1 MENKLM
7 IFENDAFGKVRTL
20 NLNGEQWFVAADV
33 CKALEL
39 GNPSMTVERLDDDE
53 KGISTIDTLGG
64 KQRMAIIN
72 EPGLYSLV
80 ITSRKPEA
88 KAFKRWITHEVIPAI
103 RKHGAYMTKS
113 VLEQVL
119 ENPELVLLMAQRM
132 LEEQRKNELLQREL
146 RLAKPKADFYDE
158 KLKLFAEHPELL
170 DALMKSLYAAHAE
183 NLRHRAERQT
193 LLPKADYYDAF
204 MDADGCTNL
213 RTTAKELNVPERWFA
228 RFLQQ
233 TGFLYRSP
241 AGNLMP
247 YAIPRNRGLFR
258 VRDYVRNGHSGA
270 YTLITPMGKSLFRE
284 LLRCGEALPTD

>member
-1 MENKLM
+1 MKNKLE
-7 IFENDAFGKVRTL
+7 IFNNTEFGSVRIIQEGDKYL
-20 NLNGEQWFVAADV
+20 FCGLDVAAALGYAKPRNAITAHCRYALKRGVPHPQAESKEIEMLFIPEGDV
-33 CKALEL
+33 Y
-39 GNPSMTVERLDDDE
+39 RL
-53 KGISTIDTLGG
+53 
-64 KQRMAIIN
+64 
-72 EPGLYSLV
+72 
-80 ITSRKPEA
+80 
-88 KAFKRWITHEVIPAI
+88 ITHSKLPSADRFEKWVFDEVLPNI
-103 RKHGAYMTKS
+103 RKHGVYIT
-113 VLEQVL
+113 
-119 ENPELVLLMAQRM
+119 
-132 LEEQRKNELLQREL
+132 
-146 RLAKPKADFYDE
+146 DE

-170 DALMKSLYAAHAE
+170 DALMKSLYATHAE

-247 YAIPRNRGLFR
+247 YALPRNRGLFR

-284 LLRCGEALPTD
+284 LLRCGEAASN

>member
-7 IFENDAFGKVRTL
+7 IFENEAFGKVRTL
-20 NLNGEQWFVAADV
+20 NLNGEPWFVAVDV
-33 CKALEL
+33 CSVLDL
-39 GNPSMTVERLDDDE
+39 SNPTIAVSRLDEDE
-53 KGISTIDTLGG
+53 RAKFNLGRQGDATIV
-64 KQRMAIIN
+64 N
-72 EPGLYSLV
+72 EPGLYTLV
-80 ITSRKPEA
+80 LGSRKPEA

-103 RKHGAYMTKS
+103 RKHGVYIT
-113 VLEQVL
+113 
-119 ENPELVLLMAQRM
+119 
-132 LEEQRKNELLQREL
+132 
-146 RLAKPKADFYDE
+146 DE

-170 DALMKSLYAAHAE
+170 DALMKSLYATHAE

-193 LLPKADYYDAF
+193 LLPKADYYDVF

-247 YAIPRNRGLFR
+247 YALPRNRGLFR

-284 LLRCGEALPTD
+284 LLRCGEAVSN

>member
-7 IFENDAFGKVRTL
+7 IFENEAFGKVRTL
-20 NLNGEQWFVAADV
+20 NLNGEPWFVAVDV
-33 CKALEL
+33 CSVLDL
-39 GNPSMTVERLDDDE
+39 SNPTIAVSRLDEDE
-53 KGISTIDTLGG
+53 RAKFNLGRQGDATIV
-64 KQRMAIIN
+64 N
-72 EPGLYSLV
+72 EPGLYTLV
-80 ITSRKPEA
+80 LGSRKPEA

-103 RKHGAYMTKS
+103 RKHGVYIT
-113 VLEQVL
+113 
-119 ENPELVLLMAQRM
+119 
-132 LEEQRKNELLQREL
+132 
-146 RLAKPKADFYDE
+146 DE

-284 LLRCGEALPTD
+284 LLRCGEVLPTD

>member
-7 IFENDAFGKVRTL
+7 IFENNAFGKVRTL
-20 NLNGEQWFVAADV
+20 NLNGEPWFVAVDV
-33 CKALEL
+33 CSVLDL
-39 GNPSMTVERLDDDE
+39 SNPTIAVSRLDEDE
-53 KGISTIDTLGG
+53 RAKFNLGRQGDATIV
-64 KQRMAIIN
+64 N
-72 EPGLYSLV
+72 EPGLYTLV
-80 ITSRKPEA
+80 LGSRKPEA

-103 RKHGAYMTKS
+103 RKHGVYIT
-113 VLEQVL
+113 
-119 ENPELVLLMAQRM
+119 
-132 LEEQRKNELLQREL
+132 
-146 RLAKPKADFYDE
+146 DE

-258 VRDYVRNGHSGA
+258 VRDYVRNGHGGA

>member
-7 IFENDAFGKVRTL
+7 IFENEAFGKVRTL
-20 NLNGEQWFVAADV
+20 NLNGEPWFVAVDV
-33 CKALEL
+33 CSVLDL
-39 GNPSMTVERLDDDE
+39 SNPTIAVSRLDEDE
-53 KGISTIDTLGG
+53 RAKFNLGRQGDATIV
-64 KQRMAIIN
+64 N
-72 EPGLYSLV
+72 EPGLYTLV
-80 ITSRKPEA
+80 LGSRKPEA

-103 RKHGAYMTKS
+103 RKHGVYIT
-113 VLEQVL
+113 
-119 ENPELVLLMAQRM
+119 
-132 LEEQRKNELLQREL
+132 
-146 RLAKPKADFYDE
+146 DE

-284 LLRCGEALPTD
+284 LLRCGEAVSN

>member
-20 NLNGEQWFVAADV
+20 NLNGEPWFVAVDV
-33 CKALEL
+33 CSVLDL
-39 GNPSMTVERLDDDE
+39 SNPTIAVSRLDEDE
-53 KGISTIDTLGG
+53 RAKFNLGRQGDATIV
-64 KQRMAIIN
+64 N
-72 EPGLYSLV
+72 EPGLYTLV
-80 ITSRKPEA
+80 LGSRKPEA

-103 RKHGAYMTKS
+103 RKHGVYIT
-113 VLEQVL
+113 
-119 ENPELVLLMAQRM
+119 
-132 LEEQRKNELLQREL
+132 
-146 RLAKPKADFYDE
+146 DE

-241 AGNLMP
+241 AGTLMP

>member
-7 IFENDAFGKVRTL
+7 VFENEAFGKVRTL
-20 NLNGEQWFVAADV
+20 NLNGEPWFVAVDV
-33 CKALEL
+33 CSVLDL
-39 GNPSMTVERLDDDE
+39 SNPTIAVSRLDEDE
-53 KGISTIDTLGG
+53 RAKFNLGRQGDATIV
-64 KQRMAIIN
+64 N
-72 EPGLYSLV
+72 EPGLYTLV
-80 ITSRKPEA
+80 LGSRKPEA
-88 KAFKRWITHEVIPAI
+88 KAFKRWITHEVLPNI
-103 RKHGAYMTKS
+103 RKHGVYIT
-113 VLEQVL
+113 
-119 ENPELVLLMAQRM
+119 
-132 LEEQRKNELLQREL
+132 
-146 RLAKPKADFYDE
+146 DE

-170 DALMKSLYAAHAE
+170 DALMRSLYTAHAE

-247 YAIPRNRGLFR
+247 DAIPRNRGLFR

-284 LLRCGEALPTD
+284 LLRCGEAASN

>member
-20 NLNGEQWFVAADV
+20 NLNGEPWFVAVDV
-33 CKALEL
+33 CSVLDL
-39 GNPSMTVERLDDDE
+39 SNPTIAVSRLDEDE
-53 KGISTIDTLGG
+53 RAKFNLGRQGDATIV
-64 KQRMAIIN
+64 N
-72 EPGLYSLV
+72 EPGLYTLV
-80 ITSRKPEA
+80 LGSRKPEA
-88 KAFKRWITHEVIPAI
+88 KAFKRWINHEVIPAI
-103 RKHGAYMTKS
+103 RKHGVYIT
-113 VLEQVL
+113 
-119 ENPELVLLMAQRM
+119 
-132 LEEQRKNELLQREL
+132 
-146 RLAKPKADFYDE
+146 DE

-258 VRDYVRNGHSGA
+258 VRDYVRNGHGGA

>member
-7 IFENDAFGKVRTL
+7 IFENEAFGKMRTL
-20 NLNGEQWFVAADV
+20 NLNGEPWFVAVDV
-33 CKALEL
+33 CSVLDL
-39 GNPSMTVERLDDDE
+39 SNPTIAVSRLDEDE
-53 KGISTIDTLGG
+53 RAKFNLGHQGDATIV
-64 KQRMAIIN
+64 N
-72 EPGLYSLV
+72 EPGLYTLV
-80 ITSRKPEA
+80 LGSRKPEA

-103 RKHGAYMTKS
+103 RKHGVYIT
-113 VLEQVL
+113 
-119 ENPELVLLMAQRM
+119 
-132 LEEQRKNELLQREL
+132 
-146 RLAKPKADFYDE
+146 DE

-204 MDADGCTNL
+204 VDADGCTNL

>member
-20 NLNGEQWFVAADV
+20 NLNGEPWFVAVDV
-33 CKALEL
+33 CSVLDL
-39 GNPSMTVERLDDDE
+39 SNPTIAVSRLDEDE
-53 KGISTIDTLGG
+53 RAKFNLGRQGDATIV
-64 KQRMAIIN
+64 N
-72 EPGLYSLV
+72 EPGLYTLV
-80 ITSRKPEA
+80 LVSRKPEA

-103 RKHGAYMTKS
+103 RKHGVYIT
-113 VLEQVL
+113 
-119 ENPELVLLMAQRM
+119 
-132 LEEQRKNELLQREL
+132 
-146 RLAKPKADFYDE
+146 DE

-183 NLRHRAERQT
+183 NLRHRTERQT

>member
-20 NLNGEQWFVAADV
+20 NLNGEPWFVAVDV
-33 CKALEL
+33 CSVLDL
-39 GNPSMTVERLDDDE
+39 SNPTIAVSRLDEDE
-53 KGISTIDTLGG
+53 RAKFNLGRQGDATIV
-64 KQRMAIIN
+64 N
-72 EPGLYSLV
+72 EPGLYTLV
-80 ITSRKPEA
+80 LGSRKPEA

-103 RKHGAYMTKS
+103 RKHGVYIT
-113 VLEQVL
+113 
-119 ENPELVLLMAQRM
+119 
-132 LEEQRKNELLQREL
+132 
-146 RLAKPKADFYDE
+146 DE

-170 DALMKSLYAAHAE
+170 DALMKSLYATHAE

-258 VRDYVRNGHSGA
+258 VRDYVRNGHGGA

-284 LLRCGEALPTD
+284 LLRCGEAASN

>member
-20 NLNGEQWFVAADV
+20 NLNGEPWFVAADV

-39 GNPSMTVERLDDDE
+39 GNPSMTFERLDDDE

-103 RKHGAYMTKS
+103 RKHGVYIT
-113 VLEQVL
+113 
-119 ENPELVLLMAQRM
+119 
-132 LEEQRKNELLQREL
+132 
-146 RLAKPKADFYDE
+146 DE

-183 NLRHRAERQT
+183 NLRHRAEGGG
-193 LLPKADYYDAF
+193 LLPKSDYYDAF
-204 MDADGCTNL
+204 IHPECCTNL
-213 RTTAKELNVPERWFA
+213 RATAKELKVPEKMFTA
-228 RFLQQ
+228 FLIRKRY
-233 TGFLYRSP
+233 LYRAPS
-241 AGNLMP
+241 GTLLP
-247 YAIPRNRGLFR
+247 YAKPASDGLFF
-258 VRDYVRNGHSGA
+258 VKDYIAVNGHQGV
-270 YTLITPMGKSLFRE
+270 YTLVTPKGKSLF
-284 LLRCGEALPTD
+284 LTMLGEIA

>member
-7 IFENDAFGKVRTL
+7 LFENEAFGKVRTL
-20 NLNGEQWFVAADV
+20 NLNGEPWFVAADV
-33 CKALEL
+33 CSVLDL
-39 GNPSMTVERLDDDE
+39 SNPTIAVSRLDEDE
-53 KGISTIDTLGG
+53 RAKFNLGRQGDATIV
-64 KQRMAIIN
+64 N
-72 EPGLYSLV
+72 EPGLYTLV
-80 ITSRKPEA
+80 LGSRKPEA

-103 RKHGAYMTKS
+103 RKHGVYIT
-113 VLEQVL
+113 
-119 ENPELVLLMAQRM
+119 
-132 LEEQRKNELLQREL
+132 
-146 RLAKPKADFYDE
+146 DE

>member
-7 IFENDAFGKVRTL
+7 LFENEAFGKVRTL
-20 NLNGEQWFVAADV
+20 NLNGEPWFVAADV

-103 RKHGAYMTKS
+103 RKHGMYIT
-113 VLEQVL
+113 
-119 ENPELVLLMAQRM
+119 
-132 LEEQRKNELLQREL
+132 
-146 RLAKPKADFYDE
+146 DE

-228 RFLQQ
+228 RFPSRPAFSTAALRG
-233 TGFLYRSP
+233 TSCPTPSP
-241 AGNLMP
+241 ATAGCS
-247 YAIPRNRGLFR
+247 A
-258 VRDYVRNGHSGA
+258 
-270 YTLITPMGKSLFRE
+270 
-284 LLRCGEALPTD
+284 

>member
-7 IFENDAFGKVRTL
+7 IFENETFGKVRTL
-20 NLNGEQWFVAADV
+20 NLNGEPWFVAVDV
-33 CKALEL
+33 CSVLDL
-39 GNPSMTVERLDDDE
+39 SNPTIAVRRLDEDE
-53 KGISTIDTLGG
+53 RAKFNLGRQGDATIV
-64 KQRMAIIN
+64 N
-72 EPGLYSLV
+72 EPGLYTLV
-80 ITSRKPEA
+80 LGSRKPEA

-103 RKHGAYMTKS
+103 RKHGVYIT
-113 VLEQVL
+113 
-119 ENPELVLLMAQRM
+119 
-132 LEEQRKNELLQREL
+132 
-146 RLAKPKADFYDE
+146 DE

-284 LLRCGEALPTD
+284 LLRCGEAASN

>member
-20 NLNGEQWFVAADV
+20 NLNGEPWFVAVDV
-33 CKALEL
+33 CSVLDL
-39 GNPSMTVERLDDDE
+39 SNPTIAVSRLDEDE
-53 KGISTIDTLGG
+53 RAKFNLGRQGDATIV
-64 KQRMAIIN
+64 N
-72 EPGLYSLV
+72 EPGLYTLV
-80 ITSRKPEA
+80 LGSRKPEA
-88 KAFKRWITHEVIPAI
+88 KAFKRWIIHEVIPAI
-103 RKHGAYMTKS
+103 RKHGVYIT
-113 VLEQVL
+113 
-119 ENPELVLLMAQRM
+119 
-132 LEEQRKNELLQREL
+132 
-146 RLAKPKADFYDE
+146 DE

>member
-7 IFENDAFGKVRTL
+7 IFENEAFGKVRTL
-20 NLNGEQWFVAADV
+20 NLNGEPWFVAADV

-103 RKHGAYMTKS
+103 RKRGVYIT
-113 VLEQVL
+113 
-119 ENPELVLLMAQRM
+119 
-132 LEEQRKNELLQREL
+132 
-146 RLAKPKADFYDE
+146 DE
-158 KLKLFAEHPELL
+158 KLKLLAEKPEML
-170 DALMKSLYAAHAE
+170 DVLIQALYILAAEKIQHDEEHKA
-183 NLRHRAERQT
+183 
-193 LLPKADYYDAF
+193 LLPKAEYYDAF
-204 MDADGCTNL
+204 VEPGDCTNI
-213 RTTAKELNVPERWFA
+213 RTTAKELQVPERAFCRFLLEA
-228 RFLQQ
+228 RFL
-233 TGFLYRSP
+233 YRCP

-247 YAIPRNRGLFR
+247 YNKPENEGLFI
-258 VRDYVRNGHSGA
+258 VRDYVKNGHKGA
-270 YTLITPMGKSLFRE
+270 YTLITPKGKSLFR
-284 LLRCGEALPTD
+284 LLAVRPEEAIA

>member
-7 IFENDAFGKVRTL
+7 LFENEAFGKVRTL
-20 NLNGEQWFVAADV
+20 NLNGEPWFVAVDV
-33 CKALEL
+33 CSVLDL
-39 GNPSMTVERLDDDE
+39 SNPTIAVSRLDEDE
-53 KGISTIDTLGG
+53 RAKFNLGRQGDATIV
-64 KQRMAIIN
+64 N
-72 EPGLYSLV
+72 EPGLYTLV
-80 ITSRKPEA
+80 LGSRKPEA
-88 KAFKRWITHEVIPAI
+88 KAFKRWITHEVLPNI
-103 RKHGAYMTKS
+103 RKHGVYIT
-113 VLEQVL
+113 
-119 ENPELVLLMAQRM
+119 
-132 LEEQRKNELLQREL
+132 
-146 RLAKPKADFYDE
+146 DE

-284 LLRCGEALPTD
+284 LLRCGEAVSN

>member
-7 IFENDAFGKVRTL
+7 VFENEAFGKVRTL
-20 NLNGEQWFVAADV
+20 NLNGEPWFVAVDV
-33 CKALEL
+33 CSVLDL
-39 GNPSMTVERLDDDE
+39 SNPTIAVSRLDEDE
-53 KGISTIDTLGG
+53 RAKFNLGRQGDATIV
-64 KQRMAIIN
+64 N
-72 EPGLYSLV
+72 EPGLYTLV
-80 ITSRKPEA
+80 LGSRKPEA

-103 RKHGAYMTKS
+103 RKHGVYIT
-113 VLEQVL
+113 
-119 ENPELVLLMAQRM
+119 
-132 LEEQRKNELLQREL
+132 
-146 RLAKPKADFYDE
+146 DE
-158 KLKLFAEHPELL
+158 KLKLFAEQPELL

-284 LLRCGEALPTD
+284 LLRCGEAASN

>member
-7 IFENDAFGKVRTL
+7 IFENEAFGKVRTL
-20 NLNGEQWFVAADV
+20 NLNGEPWFVAVDV
-33 CKALEL
+33 CSVLDL
-39 GNPSMTVERLDDDE
+39 SNPTIAVRRLDEDE
-53 KGISTIDTLGG
+53 RAKFNLGRQGDATIV
-64 KQRMAIIN
+64 N
-72 EPGLYSLV
+72 EPGLYTLV
-80 ITSRKPEA
+80 IGSRKPEA
-88 KAFKRWITHEVIPAI
+88 KAFKRWITHEVLPNI
-103 RKHGAYMTKS
+103 RKHGVYIT
-113 VLEQVL
+113 
-119 ENPELVLLMAQRM
+119 
-132 LEEQRKNELLQREL
+132 
-146 RLAKPKADFYDE
+146 DE

-170 DALMKSLYAAHAE
+170 DALMKSLYATHAE

-247 YAIPRNRGLFR
+247 YTIPRNRGLFR

>member
-1 MENKLM
+1 MLPN
-7 IFENDAFGKVRTL
+7 
-20 NLNGEQWFVAADV
+20 
-33 CKALEL
+33 
-39 GNPSMTVERLDDDE
+39 
-53 KGISTIDTLGG
+53 
-64 KQRMAIIN
+64 
-72 EPGLYSLV
+72 
-80 ITSRKPEA
+80 
-88 KAFKRWITHEVIPAI
+88 I
-103 RKHGAYMTKS
+103 RKHGVYIT
-113 VLEQVL
+113 
-119 ENPELVLLMAQRM
+119 
-132 LEEQRKNELLQREL
+132 
-146 RLAKPKADFYDE
+146 DE

>member
-7 IFENDAFGKVRTL
+7 IFENEAFGKVRTL
-20 NLNGEQWFVAADV
+20 NLNGEPWFVAADV
-33 CKALEL
+33 CSVLDL
-39 GNPSMTVERLDDDE
+39 SNPTIAVSRLDEDE
-53 KGISTIDTLGG
+53 RAKFNLGRQGDATIV
-64 KQRMAIIN
+64 N
-72 EPGLYSLV
+72 EPGLYTLV
-80 ITSRKPEA
+80 LGSRKPEA
-88 KAFKRWITHEVIPAI
+88 KAFKRWITHEVLPNI
-103 RKHGAYMTKS
+103 RKHGVYIT
-113 VLEQVL
+113 
-119 ENPELVLLMAQRM
+119 
-132 LEEQRKNELLQREL
+132 
-146 RLAKPKADFYDE
+146 DE

-170 DALMKSLYAAHAE
+170 DALMRSLYTAHAE

-247 YAIPRNRGLFR
+247 YTIPRNRGLFR

-284 LLRCGEALPTD
+284 LLCCGEAVSN

>member
-7 IFENDAFGKVRTL
+7 LFENEAFGKVRTL
-20 NLNGEQWFVAADV
+20 NLNGEPWFVAVDV
-33 CKALEL
+33 CSVLDL
-39 GNPSMTVERLDDDE
+39 SNPTIAVRRLDEDE
-53 KGISTIDTLGG
+53 RAKFNLGRQGDATIV
-64 KQRMAIIN
+64 N
-72 EPGLYSLV
+72 EPGLYTLV
-80 ITSRKPEA
+80 LGSRKPEA
-88 KAFKRWITHEVIPAI
+88 KAFKRWITHEVLPNI
-103 RKHGAYMTKS
+103 RKHGVYIT
-113 VLEQVL
+113 
-119 ENPELVLLMAQRM
+119 
-132 LEEQRKNELLQREL
+132 
-146 RLAKPKADFYDE
+146 DE

-284 LLRCGEALPTD
+284 LLRCGEAVSN

>member
-20 NLNGEQWFVAADV
+20 NLNGEPWFVAVDV
-33 CKALEL
+33 CSVLDL
-39 GNPSMTVERLDDDE
+39 SNPTIAVSRLDEDE
-53 KGISTIDTLGG
+53 RAKFNLGRQGDATIV
-64 KQRMAIIN
+64 N
-72 EPGLYSLV
+72 EPGLYTLV
-80 ITSRKPEA
+80 LGSRKPEA

-103 RKHGAYMTKS
+103 RKHGVYIT
-113 VLEQVL
+113 
-119 ENPELVLLMAQRM
+119 
-132 LEEQRKNELLQREL
+132 
-146 RLAKPKADFYDE
+146 DE

-170 DALMKSLYAAHAE
+170 DALMKSLYATHAE

-247 YAIPRNRGLFR
+247 DAIPRNRGLFR

-284 LLRCGEALPTD
+284 LLRCGEAVSN

>member
-20 NLNGEQWFVAADV
+20 NLNGEPWFVAVDV
-33 CKALEL
+33 CSVLDL
-39 GNPSMTVERLDDDE
+39 SNPTIAVSRLDEDE
-53 KGISTIDTLGG
+53 RAKFNLGRQGDATIV
-64 KQRMAIIN
+64 N
-72 EPGLYSLV
+72 EPGLYTLV
-80 ITSRKPEA
+80 LGSRKPEA

-103 RKHGAYMTKS
+103 RKHGVYIT
-113 VLEQVL
+113 
-119 ENPELVLLMAQRM
+119 
-132 LEEQRKNELLQREL
+132 
-146 RLAKPKADFYDE
+146 DE

-170 DALMKSLYAAHAE
+170 DALMKSLYATHAE

-193 LLPKADYYDAF
+193 LLPKVDYYDAF

-284 LLRCGEALPTD
+284 LLRCGEAVSN

>member
-20 NLNGEQWFVAADV
+20 NLNGEPWFVAADV
-33 CKALEL
+33 CSVLDL
-39 GNPSMTVERLDDDE
+39 SNPTIAVSRLDEDE
-53 KGISTIDTLGG
+53 RAKFNLGRQGDATIV
-64 KQRMAIIN
+64 N
-72 EPGLYSLV
+72 EPGLYTLV
-80 ITSRKPEA
+80 LGSRKPEA

-103 RKHGAYMTKS
+103 RKHGVYIT
-113 VLEQVL
+113 
-119 ENPELVLLMAQRM
+119 
-132 LEEQRKNELLQREL
+132 
-146 RLAKPKADFYDE
+146 DE

>member
-7 IFENDAFGKVRTL
+7 VFENEAFGKVRTL
-20 NLNGEQWFVAADV
+20 NLNGEPLFVAVDV
-33 CKALEL
+33 CSVLDL
-39 GNPSMTVERLDDDE
+39 SNPTIAVSRLDEDE
-53 KGISTIDTLGG
+53 RAKFNLGRQGDATIV
-64 KQRMAIIN
+64 N
-72 EPGLYSLV
+72 EPGLYTLV
-80 ITSRKPEA
+80 LGSRKPEA
-88 KAFKRWITHEVIPAI
+88 KAFKRWITHEVLPNI
-103 RKHGAYMTKS
+103 RKHGVYIT
-113 VLEQVL
+113 
-119 ENPELVLLMAQRM
+119 
-132 LEEQRKNELLQREL
+132 
-146 RLAKPKADFYDE
+146 DE

>member
-1 MENKLM
+1 MKNKLE
-7 IFENDAFGKVRTL
+7 IFNNTEFGSVRIIQEGDKYL
-20 NLNGEQWFVAADV
+20 FCGLDVAAALGYAKPRNAITAHCRYALKRGVPHPQAESKEIEMLFIPEGDV
-33 CKALEL
+33 Y
-39 GNPSMTVERLDDDE
+39 RL
-53 KGISTIDTLGG
+53 
-64 KQRMAIIN
+64 
-72 EPGLYSLV
+72 
-80 ITSRKPEA
+80 
-88 KAFKRWITHEVIPAI
+88 ITHSKLPSADRFEKWVFDEVLPNI
-103 RKHGAYMTKS
+103 RKHGVYIT
-113 VLEQVL
+113 
-119 ENPELVLLMAQRM
+119 
-132 LEEQRKNELLQREL
+132 
-146 RLAKPKADFYDE
+146 DE

-247 YAIPRNRGLFR
+247 YTIPRNRGLFR

-284 LLRCGEALPTD
+284 LLRCGEAASN